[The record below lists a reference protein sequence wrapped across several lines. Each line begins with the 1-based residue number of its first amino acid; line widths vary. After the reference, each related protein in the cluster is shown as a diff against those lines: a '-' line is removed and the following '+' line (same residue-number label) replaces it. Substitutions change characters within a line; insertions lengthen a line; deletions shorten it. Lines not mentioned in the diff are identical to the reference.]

1 MWFNNNRMLYI
12 YLHGN
17 ILLNFETSHCTVYP
31 NSWFQIP
38 NLFLMLP
45 SSKISFSGTNK
56 IVVLSIVFSLFS
68 NKYLNMIIN
77 PHYYYFFFYQFKK
90 DLEKKL
96 VNYYFFFYF

>member
-31 NSWFQIP
+31 NSWFKIP

-45 SSKISFSGTNK
+45 LSFFRYQQDRGTEHCFLF
-56 IVVLSIVFSLFS
+56 VL
-68 NKYLNMIIN
+68 
-77 PHYYYFFFYQFKK
+77 
-90 DLEKKL
+90 
-96 VNYYFFFYF
+96 